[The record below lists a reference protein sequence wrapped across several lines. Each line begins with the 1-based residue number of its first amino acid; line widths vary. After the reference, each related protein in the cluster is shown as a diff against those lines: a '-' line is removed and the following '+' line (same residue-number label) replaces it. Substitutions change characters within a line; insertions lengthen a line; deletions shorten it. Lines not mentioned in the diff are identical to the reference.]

1 MKPLVT
7 LSFFLLM
14 ISTLFS
20 QEIHYQTLEAQMKIT
35 ATRYNDVFQW
45 ENKKIAVSL
54 DYKTGNFLV
63 KLNNSDFR
71 KTRGNEQSQNQN
83 TDEANYEIRGI
94 LPINEIINQQ
104 NINQSYP
111 VELQLICESMDI
123 DQTLHFQM
131 DITKPGS
138 GSVDFRIFSIHGKMY
153 NDEVQI
159 PAFKS
164 YDNEVELWIIFNAM
178 GSN

>member
-1 MKPLVT
+1 MKQLFT
-7 LSFFLLM
+7 LSVFLFL
-14 ISTLFS
+14 INSLFS

-35 ATRYNDVFQW
+35 ATRHDDVFQW

-54 DYKTGNFLV
+54 DYKTGAFMV
-63 KLNNSDFR
+63 KLNNKDFR
-71 KTRGNEQSQNQN
+71 ETMGNDQPQEQD
-83 TDEANYEIRGI
+83 TDEVYYEFKGI
-94 LPINEIINQQ
+94 LPINDIINQQ
-104 NINQSYP
+104 NINQTYP
-111 VELQLICESMDI
+111 VELQLICESLDI
-123 DQTLHFQM
+123 DQTLPFQM

-159 PAFKS
+159 PAFKT